1 MIEKDDWR
9 LRQDVEFLKGKC
21 INGTDGEEILSHTA
35 HLTACIFCREQVED
49 NPHQWWYVPE
59 DMSCC
64 ICEECYQDFKES
76 FQWKELDGWDIDWSI
91 CEE

>member
-1 MIEKDDWR
+1 MVEKDDWR

-21 INGTDGEEILSHTA
+21 INGTDGEEIVSYTS
-35 HLTACIFCREQVED
+35 HLTACIFCREQVEN

-64 ICEECYQDFKES
+64 ICEECHQDFKES